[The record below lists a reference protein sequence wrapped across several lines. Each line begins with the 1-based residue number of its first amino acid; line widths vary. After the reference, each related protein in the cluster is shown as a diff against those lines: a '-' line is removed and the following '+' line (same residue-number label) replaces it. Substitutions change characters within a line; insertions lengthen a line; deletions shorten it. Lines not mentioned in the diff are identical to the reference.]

1 MLIVPKRPYVNPSAA
16 AGATATAGAAAGA
29 AVGATAAAAH
39 PAIAANAAAILN
51 IYFLSTLPTPPEMR
65 AVTSSNAPAMA
76 SPSGAARYL
85 GRQTGRNFSLYFRRP
100 SK

>member
-29 AVGATAAAAH
+29 AAAAAH